1 MSDILTRVNQI
12 GLNTDF
18 PIAGQ
23 NNSSEVFRTNSRAV
37 LAGLTQASD
46 ELTKLQATRFA
57 FSGDAAGQ
65 SNRIGD
71 AVVVGQGDPLLNVA
85 FTLSNTGVAPGS
97 YSTLTQDYSITI
109 DAKGRVQA
117 VATQNH
123 SITWTVGAANTPI
136 GPSGQSLTMGTGT
149 GTIDFPVLTFNA
161 MGRLIGANKQ
171 SIAFGLGQQKLS
183 QGALL
188 IGKDA
193 DVSGELAPPTGAG
206 TYSLVATGSAVS
218 WQAISSGTVSGV
230 VGGVGI
236 KATSDPNAPVIS
248 LDLSN
253 ITAAQDITSDD
264 YLVWQDL
271 SDSQPKRITYNQL
284 RSQIVKVSL
293 DAQPVLGGTLDVSNF
308 GITNS
313 QANGVVITNTLNNP
327 TTTLLVN
334 GNGLTVQSAAGTA
347 IALTAPAIS
356 LQSDTLALTNKS
368 TTLNTETL
376 TLTATTSTSL
386 TTKAL
391 TVGVTDDVTVG
402 ARNATLTT
410 SNNVQITAPNALT
423 VNAGSTTLTSTNTTV
438 ASTNV
443 TVTAATGGKIQLT
456 GPTIG
461 LTGDNIQLTGQI
473 KLNSLTWP
481 VAQPTNGQNLQMTA
495 TGLQWVTPSNFYQ
508 NIASTVF
515 VGMSGSDTEGNG
527 ALNNP
532 YKTITRALQDVP
544 NQTAITWTV
553 MLLGGTFEENLNL
566 QNKGNLAIE
575 GFFGSSNTVVK
586 GKALVFFGIN
596 DLKFSK
602 ITFDQSEAPAD
613 DTQAVL
619 TIQSGLNSGVFKDC
633 QFLRGPG
640 ELSNSTAIEAFG
652 EITGDVQ
659 FTNCTIRGKVINNLT
674 STTGGRLIIQN
685 AALPTGGW
693 TGLEVSEGTNTL
705 ISGAPLMKGI
715 NHAGGVLTLENIGSI
730 KPENYELR
738 ISNPSLPVWL
748 NGDPVYILDQD
759 GEPIQYYNDD
769 GQPSFTLLLDEQGLP
784 IPDVT
789 TDSGYKETQY
799 VQETQSQDPTIV
811 NYLVGLYS
819 TANSDAN
826 NSLELSAVNF
836 YYEGE
841 FSKIY
846 KSGTCRWNFAKTR
859 RRADQDYITG
869 PRIAYDVQPD
879 EGNFIGHLVA
889 SGQTLKWEA
898 DGSNVADGMIDP
910 NSGNTFQVTLTG
922 GATVKLKTPVQTA
935 YAPGPITIT
944 GENYTEVLVVV
955 KQDSTG
961 NRSILFQD
969 SEGQG
974 ITWITNTAVNTT
986 PGGLTF
992 FLFRYFSRLRKWVG
1006 QRQADSASIRVAAQ
1020 RSSNYTL
1027 STSDGG
1033 SYVRMTSNVS
1043 NTVVV
1048 PSSQSVPFAL
1058 GTQIQVIQANT
1069 GQTTLAPET
1078 GSVIINTPY
1087 GFVLK
1092 GRMARAVLTKIGP
1105 DTWDLSGDLDDNQTV
1120 IQSVTADNT
1129 DYRADSGDITADG
1142 KIN

>member
-46 ELTKLQATRFA
+46 ELTRIQSTRFA

-65 SNRIGD
+65 SNRIGS
-71 AVVVGQGDPLLNVA
+71 AVVVGQGDPLLDVA

-97 YSTLTQDYSITI
+97 YSTLNQDFSITI
-109 DAKGRVQA
+109 DAKGRVQT
-117 VATQNH
+117 VALQNH
-123 SITWTVGAANTPI
+123 NITWTVGAANTPI

-149 GTIDFPVLTFNA
+149 GSINFPVLTFNSQ
-161 MGRLIGANKQ
+161 GRLIGANQQ
-171 SIAFGLGQQKLS
+171 SISYGLGQQTLT

-188 IGKDA
+188 IGKA
-193 DVSGELAPPTGAG
+193 QNVSGELAPPTGQG

-236 KATSDPNAPVIS
+236 KTTSDPNAPVIS

-253 ITAAQDITSDD
+253 ITAAQDITSGD
-264 YLVWQDL
+264 YLIWQDL
-271 SDSQPKRITYNQL
+271 SDDQPKRITYNQL
-284 RSQIVKVSL
+284 RQQIVKVSL
-293 DAQPVLGGTLDVSNF
+293 DNQPVLGGTLDVSNF

-313 QANGVVITNTLNNP
+313 QSNGVVISNTPNNP
-327 TTTLLVN
+327 ATTLTVN
-334 GNGLTVQSAAGTA
+334 ANGLTVQGATGTQ

-356 LQSDTLALTNKS
+356 LQGDTLTLTNKQ
-368 TTLNTETL
+368 TTLQTETL
-376 TLTATTSTSL
+376 SLTATTSSAL

-391 TVGVTDDVTVG
+391 TLQVTD
-402 ARNATLTT
+402 AATLTAATTNVT
-410 SNNVQITAPNALT
+410 SNNV
-423 VNAGSTTLTSTNTTV
+423 
-438 ASTNV
+438 NV
-443 TVTAATGGKIQLT
+443 TANTGGKIQLT

-461 LTGDNIQLTGQI
+461 LTGDNIQLTGLI
-473 KLNSLTWP
+473 KFNALQWP
-481 VAQPTNGQNLQMTA
+481 TTAPTAGQNLQMTSS
-495 TGLQWVTPSNFYQ
+495 GLQWVTPSSFYQ

-515 VGMSGSDTEGNG
+515 VGMSGSDTQGNG

-532 YKTITRALQDVP
+532 YKTISRALQDVP
-544 NQTAITWTV
+544 NQTTTVWTI
-553 MLLGGTFEENLNL
+553 MLLGGVFEESLTL

-575 GFFGSSNTVVK
+575 GFFGSSNTIVR
-586 GKALVFFGIN
+586 GKVLVFSGIN

-602 ITFDQSEAPAD
+602 ISFDQSTATAD

-619 TIQSGLNSGVFKDC
+619 TIQSGLNSGTFKDC
-633 QFLRGPG
+633 QFLRGTG
-640 ELSNSTAIEAFG
+640 DLSNSSAIETFG

-659 FTNCTIRGKVINNLT
+659 FINCTIRGKVINNFT
-674 STTGGRLIIQN
+674 SQTGGRLVIQN

-693 TGLEVSEGTNTL
+693 TGLETAGGSNTL
-705 ISGAPLMKGI
+705 VSGAPLMKGI

-738 ISNPSLPVWL
+738 IANPALPVWVNGQPVFL
-748 NGDPVYILDQD
+748 LDQNGDPV
-759 GEPIQYYNDD
+759 QYYNDD

-799 VQETQSQDPTIV
+799 VQDTQSQDPTIV

-819 TANSDAN
+819 TANSDTGDAA
-826 NSLELSAVNF
+826 NSLELSGVNF

-846 KSGTCRWNFAKTR
+846 KSGNCRWNFAKTR
-859 RRADQDYITG
+859 RRADQDYIVG

-879 EGNFIGHLVA
+879 EGNFVGNLVA

-898 DGSNVADGMIDP
+898 DGTNVPDGMIDP

-922 GATVKLKTPVQTA
+922 GATVKLKTPVQIA
-935 YAPGPITIT
+935 YNPGPLPTS

-955 KQDSTG
+955 KQDGVG

-992 FLFRYFSRLRKWVG
+992 FLFRYFSRLQKWVG

-1020 RSSNYTL
+1020 RVNTYTL
-1027 STSDGG
+1027 SSSDGG
-1033 SYVRMTSNVS
+1033 SYVRMTSNAS
-1043 NTVVV
+1043 NTVIV
-1048 PSSQSVPFAL
+1048 PASSTVPFAL
-1058 GTQIQVIQANT
+1058 GTQIQIIQANT
-1069 GQTTLAPET
+1069 GKTTLQPET

-1087 GFVLK
+1087 GFALK
-1092 GRMARAVLTKIGP
+1092 GKMARALLTKIGP
-1105 DTWDLSGDLDDNQTV
+1105 DTWDLSGDLDTNQTV
-1120 IQSVTADNT
+1120 IQSVTADNA
-1129 DYRADSGDITADG
+1129 DYLADSNHLTADG
-1142 KIN
+1142 KTN